1 MQSAVSAYPLADTRV
16 LQKQRIARR
25 ARSAVDKH
33 HPSMLLPGLFLVVV
47 LSILF
52 YVWTR
57 VQVVQLGYEISA
69 GLNQKQA
76 AIIAQNELKLEIATV
91 SSAQRLE
98 RDATGKLGMY
108 HPSNDQLVI
117 IQ

>member
-1 MQSAVSAYPLADTRV
+1 
-16 LQKQRIARR
+16 
-25 ARSAVDKH
+25 
-33 HPSMLLPGLFLVVV
+33 MLLPGLFLVVV